1 VAAMGTGHD
10 HAHHHAPPAGSRGAA
25 FACAV
30 ALNLAFVVAETGAGF
45 YSGSMAL
52 IADAGHNLS
61 DVLSLVLAW
70 VASVL
75 SARPPSERYTYGLKS
90 SSILAAI
97 ANAALLW
104 VAIGAILVE
113 TIRRFADPAPIA
125 SHTVVVVALAG
136 IVVNAA
142 SALLFARGSKHDLNV
157 RAAFVHL
164 MADAGVSAGVVVA
177 GLLIGATGL
186 AWIDPAASLVVT
198 AVIAWSSWSLL
209 RESLQLGM
217 LAVPSRIDSAEV
229 RRFLEALPGVSRVHD
244 LHIWPMSTTEAAL
257 TAHLVIPGGAIDD
270 DFLHEVAHELEHRFA
285 IGHPTLQIET
295 APVTRCSLESAH
307 VV

>member
-1 VAAMGTGHD
+1 M
-10 HAHHHAPPAGSRGAA
+10 
-25 FACAV
+25 
-30 ALNLAFVVAETGAGF
+30 
-45 YSGSMAL
+45 
-52 IADAGHNLS
+52 
-61 DVLSLVLAW
+61 
-70 VASVL
+70 
-75 SARPPSERYTYGLKS
+75 
-90 SSILAAI
+90 
-97 ANAALLW
+97 
-104 VAIGAILVE
+104 
-113 TIRRFADPAPIA
+113 
-125 SHTVVVVALAG
+125 
-136 IVVNAA
+136 
-142 SALLFARGSKHDLNV
+142 
-157 RAAFVHL
+157 
-164 MADAGVSAGVVVA
+164 
-177 GLLIGATGL
+177 
-186 AWIDPAASLVVT
+186 
-198 AVIAWSSWSLL
+198 